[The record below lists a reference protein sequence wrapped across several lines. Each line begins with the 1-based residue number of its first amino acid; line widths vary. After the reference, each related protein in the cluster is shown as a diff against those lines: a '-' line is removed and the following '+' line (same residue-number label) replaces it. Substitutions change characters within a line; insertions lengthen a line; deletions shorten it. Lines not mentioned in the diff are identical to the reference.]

1 MECRWEATKLLTHAA
16 GPRTSNEVFAAALGF
31 ALIAFSSAIAV
42 AADPDPDSTTTG
54 LEEITVTATR
64 HAEPAER
71 VPVSM
76 NVFND
81 RMLTEANL
89 KSVSDLA
96 TVSPGFQ
103 YAEPQAN
110 PSTILTLAIRGMN
123 TSTGEAVVGVYYDET
138 PLQTRLS
145 SPTNFTSLLPVIF
158 DLNRV
163 EILNGP
169 QGTLFGAGAEAGA
182 VRFIPNGANMGDS
195 SGYTHAEIG
204 RNERGGMTYEV
215 QGAIGDSLIKDEA
228 GFRIAAIDRHDG
240 GWVDLINPIPKDIN
254 PTAAAPVVDSNA
266 NTRDS
271 KAVRATLA
279 FLAGENLMVTPAFY
293 YQDTE
298 RGDSGRFYRIF
309 SGAADGAYAVSD
321 FASGRL
327 APEQAS
333 DIATLPTLKIEDHL
347 SFADWTG
354 TASYLERTAHVSLD
368 QGAANAYQAFLYNPP
383 TPNCA
388 PQTVAYTPG
397 VGYSTPCNTGTTFGS
412 PLGSVYP
419 TSIDDLNQ
427 TKYAQQIYQ
436 TTAETR
442 LASNQPDSFVTWVAG
457 VFYSHV
463 HQTDFQLMNSLV
475 VDPTG
480 AAIFR
485 ADQTV
490 IDNQVAA
497 FGDIDFH
504 PIKKLTLTVGERVSR
519 VRSDLH
525 TVNGHGIYNVG
536 EPTFY
541 STPSQKETPTTPRF
555 SISYQANS
563 ANLFYATAAK
573 GFRLGGGNSSIPATC
588 GDFPETYKSDSL
600 KSYEVGEKSAFFDGK
615 MQLDYSLFRAKW
627 SNIQQLN
634 FINPAICPFAY
645 TFNAGEAI
653 FKGFDLS
660 LHGMIT
666 RQLTAG
672 ANVGYVDA
680 YYTQTLFASSGAQL
694 TQAGDTVGITP
705 QVNAPWNVNG
715 WLDYVIPLPNADKL
729 TLRGE
734 YKWKSHNPG
743 PYVTDLPQGSSAA
756 NYYPNV
762 QADPS
767 YAITNARFTYTRGR
781 TDLGLYVENV
791 FNAHPLLQMNQEST
805 AVNFYTYSTVA
816 PRTLGLTANYKFGAE

>member
-1 MECRWEATKLLTHAA
+1 MSRRAWFGEEASTRGVLGLT
-16 GPRTSNEVFAAALGF
+16 LGLG
-31 ALIAFSSAIAV
+31 LISLSGAVAV
-42 AADPDPDSTTTG
+42 AADPVDDSPGVG

-64 HAEPAER
+64 HAEPAEH

-76 NVFND
+76 NVLND

-110 PSTILTLAIRGMN
+110 PSTILTLSIRGMN

-138 PLQTRLS
+138 PMQTRLS
-145 SPTNFTSLLPVIF
+145 SPTNFTSLLPVVF

-182 VRFIPNGANMGDS
+182 VRFIPNGPNMAQFD
-195 SGYTHAEIG
+195 GYTHAEIG
-204 RNERGGMTYEV
+204 RNERGGMTYEL
-215 QGAIGDSLIKDEA
+215 QGAVGGPVLKDEV
-228 GFRIAAIDRHDG
+228 GFRIAAYDRRDG
-240 GWVDLINPIPKDIN
+240 GFVDLINPIPKDID
-254 PTAAAPVVDSNA
+254 PTAAAAVVESNA
-266 NTRDS
+266 NTRDN
-271 KAVRATLA
+271 KAVRAALT
-279 FLAGENLMVTPAFY
+279 FLAGESLMVTPAFY
-293 YQDTE
+293 YQDSV
-298 RGDSGRFYRIF
+298 RGDSGRFYKIF
-309 SGAADGAYAVSD
+309 SGAAGGAYPVSE

-333 DIATLPTLKIEDHL
+333 DIAVLPTLKIEDHL
-347 SFADWTG
+347 SFADLTVAG
-354 TASYLERTAHVSLD
+354 SYLERTAHVRLD

-383 TPNCA
+383 TPDCA
-388 PQTVAYTPG
+388 PQTVVYSPG

-412 PLGSVYP
+412 SLGSVYP
-419 TSIDDLNQ
+419 TSPDDLND

-436 TTAETR
+436 TTVEAR
-442 LASNQPDSFVTWVAG
+442 LASNQPDAFVSWVAG
-457 VFYSHV
+457 LFYSHV
-463 HQTDFQLMNSLV
+463 HQSDSQLMHSLI

-480 AAIFR
+480 AEIFR

-490 IDNQVAA
+490 RDNQLAA
-497 FGDIDFH
+497 FANVDFH
-504 PIKKLTLTVGERVSR
+504 LTHKLTVTVGERVSR
-519 VRSDLH
+519 VKSDLH

-536 EPTFY
+536 EPTLY
-541 STPSQKETPTTPRF
+541 ATPSQKETPSTPKL
-555 SISYQANS
+555 SVSYQADS
-563 ANLFYATAAK
+563 ANLFYASAAK

-588 GDFPETYKSDSL
+588 GNFPQTYKSDTL
-600 KSYEVGEKSAFFDGK
+600 KSFEVGEKSTLFNGRV
-615 MQLDYSLFRAKW
+615 QVDYSLFRATW

-645 TFNAGEAI
+645 TFNAGEAV
-653 FKGFDLS
+653 FKGFDMSVHGALTRELS
-660 LHGMIT
+660 L
-666 RQLTAG
+666 G

-694 TQAGDTVGITP
+694 TQSGDTVGITP
-705 QVNAPWNVNG
+705 QVNAPWNANAWV
-715 WLDYVIPLPNADKL
+715 DYGFALPSGDKL

-734 YKWKSHNPG
+734 YKWKSHNKG
-743 PYVTDLPQGSSAA
+743 PYVTNLPQGSASA

-767 YAITNARFTYTRGR
+767 YSITNARITYTRDR
-781 TDLGLYVENV
+781 MDLGFFVENV
-791 FNAHPLLQMNQEST
+791 FNNQPLLQMNQESN
-805 AVNFYTYSTVA
+805 AVDFYTYSTLA
-816 PRTLGLTANYKFGAE
+816 PRTFGLSANYKFGGE

>member
-1 MECRWEATKLLTHAA
+1 MKDGVLV
-16 GPRTSNEVFAAALGF
+16 SAALGL
-31 ALIAFSSAIAV
+31 ALLPFLSAVAV
-42 AADPDPDSTTTG
+42 AAEPDADSTAGG

-64 HAEPAER
+64 RAEPAEH
-71 VPVSM
+71 VPVSI
-76 NVFND
+76 NVFSS

-138 PLQTRLS
+138 PMQTRLS
-145 SPTNFTSLLPVIF
+145 SPTNFTSLLPVVF

-182 VRFIPNGANMGDS
+182 VRFIPNAPSMTET
-195 SGYTHAEIG
+195 SGFTHGEIG
-204 RNERGGMTYEV
+204 RNERGGMTYEL
-215 QGAIGDSLIKDEA
+215 QGAVGGPMVKDEA
-228 GFRIAAIDRHDG
+228 GFRIAAYDRRDG
-240 GWVDLINPIPKDIN
+240 GFVDLINPIAKDIN
-254 PTAAAPVVDSNA
+254 PTAAAPVVESNA
-266 NTRDS
+266 NTRDN
-271 KAVRATLA
+271 KAVRATFT
-279 FLAGENLMVTPAFY
+279 FLAGENLMVTPALY
-293 YQDTE
+293 YQDTA
-298 RGDSGRFYRIF
+298 RGDSGRFYKKF
-309 SGAADGAYAVSD
+309 SSAAGGDYPVTE

-327 APEQAS
+327 APEEAS
-333 DIATLPTLKIEDHL
+333 DIAVLPTLKIEDHL
-347 SFADWTG
+347 SFADLTVA
-354 TASYLERTAHVSLD
+354 ASYMDRTAHVRLD

-388 PQTVAYTPG
+388 PQTVVYSPAA
-397 VGYSTPCNTGTTFGS
+397 GYSTPCNTGTTFGS

-419 TSIDDLNQ
+419 TSTDDLND

-436 TTAETR
+436 TTAEAR
-442 LASNQPDSFVTWVAG
+442 LASNQPDAFVTWVAG
-457 VFYSHV
+457 MFYSHV
-463 HQTDFQLMNSLV
+463 HQTDSQLMHSLI

-480 AAIFR
+480 AEIFR
-485 ADQTV
+485 ANQTV
-490 IDNQVAA
+490 LDNQIAA
-497 FGDIDFH
+497 FANVDFH
-504 PIKKLTLTVGERVSR
+504 LTHKLTVTLGERLSR
-519 VRSDLH
+519 VKSDLH

-541 STPSQKETPTTPRF
+541 STPSQKETPNTPRI
-555 SISYQANS
+555 SVSYQADS
-563 ANLFYATAAK
+563 ANLFYATAAE

-588 GDFPETYKSDSL
+588 GDFPQTYKSDTL
-600 KSYEVGEKSAFFDGK
+600 KSLEVGEKSALFNGK
-615 MQLDYSLFRAKW
+615 VQIDYSLFRATW

-645 TFNAGEAI
+645 TFNAGEAV

-660 LHGMIT
+660 VHAALT
-666 RQLTAG
+666 RLVTAG
-672 ANVGYVDA
+672 VNVGYVDA

-705 QVNAPWNVNG
+705 QVNAPWNANA
-715 WLDYVIPLPNADKL
+715 WLDYGIPLANGDKL

-734 YKWKSHNPG
+734 YKWKSHNNG
-743 PYVTDLPQGSSAA
+743 PYVTDLPQGSAAA
-756 NYYPNV
+756 NYFPNV

-767 YAITNARFTYTRGR
+767 YSITNARITYTRRR
-781 TDLGLYVENV
+781 TDVGFYVENV
-791 FNAHPLLQMNQEST
+791 FDTHPLLQMNQESN
-805 AVNFYTYSTVA
+805 AVDFYTYSTVA
-816 PRTLGLTANYKFGAE
+816 PRTFGLTANYKFGAE

>member
-1 MECRWEATKLLTHAA
+1 MKTTEWAR
-16 GPRTSNEVFAAALGF
+16 GLGF
-31 ALIAFSSAIAV
+31 ALLSLSGAAV
-42 AADPDPDSTTTG
+42 FAADEVGPAENASGGG

-123 TSTGEAVVGVYYDET
+123 TSTGEAVVGVYYDDT
-138 PLQTRLS
+138 PMQTRLS
-145 SPTNFTSLLPVIF
+145 SPTNFTSLLPVVF

-182 VRFIPNGANMGDS
+182 VRFIPNGPNMRELT
-195 SGYTHAEIG
+195 GYTHAEIG

-215 QGAIGDSLIKDEA
+215 QGALGGPVLKDQV
-228 GFRIAAIDRHDG
+228 GFRIAGYDRRDG
-240 GWVDLINPIPKDIN
+240 GWVDLVNPIPKDIDPN
-254 PTAAAPVVDSNA
+254 AAAPVVQSNA
-266 NTRDS
+266 NTRDN
-271 KAVRATLA
+271 KAVRASMV
-279 FLAGENLMVTPAFY
+279 FLAGENLTLTPAFY
-293 YQDTE
+293 YQDSV
-298 RGDSGRFYRIF
+298 RGDSGRFYKIF
-309 SGAADGAYAVSD
+309 SSAAGGAYPVSQ

-333 DIATLPTLKIEDHL
+333 DIATLPTFKIDDHL
-347 SFADWTG
+347 PFADL
-354 TASYLERTAHVSLD
+354 TAVAAYLERTAHVRLD

-383 TPNCA
+383 TPDCA
-388 PQTVAYTPG
+388 PQTVAYAPG

-412 PLGSVYP
+412 SLGSVYP
-419 TSIDDLNQ
+419 TSTDDLND

-436 TTAETR
+436 TTAEVR
-442 LASNQPDSFVTWVAG
+442 LASNHPEAFVTWVAG
-457 VFYSHV
+457 LFYSHV
-463 HQTDFQLMNSLV
+463 HQTDSQLMHSLI

-480 AAIFR
+480 AEIFR
-485 ADQTV
+485 AAQTV
-490 IDNQVAA
+490 VDNQLAA
-497 FGDIDFH
+497 FANVDFH
-504 PIKKLTLTVGERVSR
+504 VTHALTVTVGERVSR
-519 VRSDLH
+519 VKSDLH
-525 TVNGHGIYNVG
+525 TINGHGIYNVG
-536 EPTFY
+536 EPSLY
-541 STPSQKETPTTPRF
+541 STPSQKETPTTPRV
-555 SISYQANS
+555 SIAYQADA
-563 ANLFYATAAK
+563 ANLFYATFAK

-588 GDFPETYKSDSL
+588 GDFPQTYKSDTL
-600 KSYEVGEKSAFFDGK
+600 KSFEVGEKSLLFNGNV
-615 MQLDYSLFRAKW
+615 QLDYSLFRATW

-645 TFNAGEAI
+645 TFNAGEAV

-660 LHGMIT
+660 L
-666 RQLTAG
+666 RWALARDLTAG
-672 ANVGYVDA
+672 ANIGYVDA
-680 YYTQTLFASSGAQL
+680 SYSQTLFASSGAQL

-705 QVNAPWNVNG
+705 QVNAPWNANA
-715 WLDYVIPLPNADKL
+715 WLDYGIALPNADKL

-734 YKWKSHNPG
+734 YKWKSHNKG
-743 PYVTDLPQGSSAA
+743 PYVTNLPQGAASA

-762 QADPS
+762 LADPS
-767 YAITNARFTYTRGR
+767 YSVTNARITYTRGP
-781 TDLGLYVENV
+781 TDLGFFVENV
-791 FNAHPLLQMNQEST
+791 FNTHPLLQMNQEST
-805 AVNFYTYSTVA
+805 SVDFYTYSTVA
-816 PRTLGLTANYKFGAE
+816 PRTFGLSINYKFGAQ

>member
-1 MECRWEATKLLTHAA
+1 MECRWEATKH
-16 GPRTSNEVFAAALGF
+16 LGF
-31 ALIAFSSAIAV
+31 ALIAFSSAIAF
-42 AADPDPDSTTTG
+42 AADPDPDSATTG

-182 VRFIPNGANMGDS
+182 VRFIPNGANLGDS

-279 FLAGENLMVTPAFY
+279 FLAGENVMVTPAFY

-816 PRTLGLTANYKFGAE
+816 PRTLGLTANYRFGAE